1 MKYIKLIILATFL
14 STMFTGCSYV
24 SDYVEGKISDRAS
37 FTVSAEY
44 IEADDDVELKWD
56 ETDSSDNFAG
66 IEIYRTSKPNDEYA
80 EYELVASRHYTSLL
94 TEGDLSESIKRCR
107 VESPGS
113 SGTFFYRVG
122 IIHVENDEDD
132 NPYNPGSTSDYEEY
146 TDINAVSGYGEVYIP

>member
-37 FTVSAEY
+37 FAVEAEY
-44 IEADDDVELKWD
+44 IQVDDDVALSWD

-66 IEIYRTSKPNDEYA
+66 IEIYRTSRPNDEYS
-80 EYELVASRHYTSLL
+80 EYELVASRYNTSLVVV
-94 TEGDLSESIKRCR
+94 GDLTTSIKKCI

-113 SGTFFYRVG
+113 TGTYFYRVA
-122 IIHVENDEDD
+122 IIHIEDD
-132 NPYNPGSTSDYEEY
+132 DDDVPYNPGIESEYNDY
-146 TDINAVSGYGEVYIP
+146 TDIHAVSGYGEVYIP